1 MSLNRDA
8 GENSESEKKMMFFRS
23 SRSSPSMAT
32 SPSRS
37 EYCLS
42 SRLRAISCL
51 ASFGNAASSS
61 SSSGCGAIRP
71 CSPQNGSFSE
81 LLLNHQR
88 LLAEDQVSRRLDG
101 RQQSEKVLRPHHPIE
116 QLGDRHARPMR
127 SAEVDMERIEI
138 QDEHAVARV
147 ARQLERVALRVGIAA
162 LAERRELRMIDEL
175 EGVDGLDFAIFEQ
188 LEVVLRQTED
198 RLAVARRVGIDPDV
212 VRAGSKGRRR
222 TLRIGLR
229 S

>member
-71 CSPQNGSFSE
+71 CSPQNGSFLE

-88 LLAEDQVSRRLDG
+88 LLAEDQVSRRLNG
-101 RQQSEKVLRPHHPIE
+101 RQQSEQVLRPHHPIE
-116 QLGDRHARPMR
+116 QLGDRHARPMIRR
-127 SAEVDMERIEI
+127 SRTWNASRYRTNTR
-138 QDEHAVARV
+138 HSGRAPARMP
-147 ARQLERVALRVGIAA
+147 RC
-162 LAERRELRMIDEL
+162 EL
-175 EGVDGLDFAIFEQ
+175 
-188 LEVVLRQTED
+188 
-198 RLAVARRVGIDPDV
+198 
-212 VRAGSKGRRR
+212 GSRRR
-222 TLRIGLR
+222 
-229 S
+229 